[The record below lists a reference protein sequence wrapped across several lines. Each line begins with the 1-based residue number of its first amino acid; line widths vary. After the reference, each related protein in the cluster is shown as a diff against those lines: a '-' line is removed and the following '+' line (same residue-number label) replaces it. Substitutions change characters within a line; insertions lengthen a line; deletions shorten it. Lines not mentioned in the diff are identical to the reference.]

1 LSKHIKGGVR
11 LHENSRHIQGLLFVI
26 IGAALWGIGGTAA
39 DYIFR
44 HTPVTVDWYVTF
56 RLTASGIILLFA
68 YALFSRKQQPV
79 RMDRKT
85 LGMLFVYSLLGM
97 TMVQYSFMA
106 AIGHGNAAIATVLQY
121 TGPIYIILWL
131 VIRKYSKW
139 SRADGLII
147 IGMIAGVVL
156 LSTGGDLSRMAVSP
170 AALIWGLVSGVA
182 LAYYTLH
189 AQKLLYRLHPLQ
201 LVGGS
206 MLIGGIAMNFIH
218 PLWDFDLDF
227 DWTFSLAVILILSVL
242 LGTTLAF
249 LLYISSLKHLSSREA
264 GILGIIEPVSAVLS
278 SVIWLN
284 VSMGIYQVIGI
295 VIILGIATYI
305 SIGRKE

>member
-1 LSKHIKGGVR
+1 LVKPIIQFCHRNPSNCIFFHQFNLIISGTSYGRFCFGRISYCVFQIYTLTLSKHIKGGVR

-182 LAYYTLH
+182 LAY
-189 AQKLLYRLHPLQ
+189 
-201 LVGGS
+201 
-206 MLIGGIAMNFIH
+206 
-218 PLWDFDLDF
+218 
-227 DWTFSLAVILILSVL
+227 
-242 LGTTLAF
+242 
-249 LLYISSLKHLSSREA
+249 
-264 GILGIIEPVSAVLS
+264 
-278 SVIWLN
+278 
-284 VSMGIYQVIGI
+284 
-295 VIILGIATYI
+295 
-305 SIGRKE
+305 

>member
-1 LSKHIKGGVR
+1 FVDEDDDRDGTGFPVGQILVHELQVVIPQQHADFHMALLRQMQKHRCVHHRIAAPVFCNHDGAQVFILKPSEEIPIIGYRKIAEDVLQVFLMLFHAADVGLSTHRLVKPIIQFCHRNPSNCIFFHQFNLIISGTSYGRFCFGRISYCVFQIYTLTLSKHIKGGVR

-131 VIRKYSKW
+131 VI
-139 SRADGLII
+139 
-147 IGMIAGVVL
+147 
-156 LSTGGDLSRMAVSP
+156 
-170 AALIWGLVSGVA
+170 
-182 LAYYTLH
+182 
-189 AQKLLYRLHPLQ
+189 
-201 LVGGS
+201 
-206 MLIGGIAMNFIH
+206 
-218 PLWDFDLDF
+218 
-227 DWTFSLAVILILSVL
+227 
-242 LGTTLAF
+242 
-249 LLYISSLKHLSSREA
+249 
-264 GILGIIEPVSAVLS
+264 
-278 SVIWLN
+278 
-284 VSMGIYQVIGI
+284 
-295 VIILGIATYI
+295 
-305 SIGRKE
+305 

>member
-1 LSKHIKGGVR
+1 M
-11 LHENSRHIQGLLFVI
+11 HEESRHIQGLIFVI
-26 IGAALWGIGGTAA
+26 LGAALWGIGGTAA

-44 HTPVTVDWYVTF
+44 NTPVTVDWYVTF
-56 RLTASGIILLFA
+56 RLTLSGIILLGA
-68 YALFSRKQQPV
+68 YAFFSRKRQPV
-79 RMDRKT
+79 RMDKKT
-85 LGMLFVYSLLGM
+85 LGMLFIYSLLGM

-131 VIRKYSKW
+131 VIRRYSKW
-139 SRADGLII
+139 SWVDGVII
-147 IGMIAGVVL
+147 AGMIAGVAL
-156 LSTGGDLSRMAVSP
+156 LATNGELDKMIVSP
-170 AALIWGLVSGVA
+170 AALVWGLISGVA

-189 AQKLLYRLHPLQ
+189 AQKLLYRMHPLQ

-218 PLWDFDLDF
+218 PLWDFDFGF
-227 DWTFSLAVILILSVL
+227 DWTFELLAILILSVL

-249 LLYISSLKHLSSREA
+249 LLYISSLKHLSSKEA
-264 GILGIIEPVSAVLS
+264 GILGIIEPVSAVVS

-284 VSMGIYQVIGI
+284 VSMGIYQIIGI
-295 VIILGIATYI
+295 MIILGIAVYI
-305 SIGRKE
+305 SIGRKKKEPAA

>member
-1 LSKHIKGGVR
+1 M
-11 LHENSRHIQGLLFVI
+11 HENSRHIRGLIFVI

-44 HTPVTVDWYVTF
+44 NTPVTVDWYVTF
-56 RLTASGIILLFA
+56 RLTISGIILLAA
-68 YALFSRKQQPV
+68 YAFFSRKQQPV

-97 TMVQYSFMA
+97 TLVQYSFMA

-139 SRADGLII
+139 SRVDGVII
-147 IGMIAGVVL
+147 IGMVAGVVL
-156 LSTGGDLSRMAVSP
+156 LATNGNLDKMIVTP
-170 AALIWGLVSGVA
+170 AALIWGLISGIA

-218 PLWDFDLDF
+218 PLWDFDF
-227 DWTFSLAVILILSVL
+227 SFNWTFGLTAVLILSVL

-249 LLYISSLKHLSSREA
+249 LLYISSLKHLSSKEA
-264 GILGIIEPVSAVLS
+264 GILGIIEPASAVVS

-284 VSMGIYQVIGI
+284 VSMGIYQIFGI
-295 VIILGIATYI
+295 IIILGIAIYI
-305 SIGRKE
+305 SAGRKEKKQPAS

>member
-1 LSKHIKGGVR
+1 M
-11 LHENSRHIQGLLFVI
+11 HEESRHIQGLIFVI
-26 IGAALWGIGGTAA
+26 LGAALWGIGGTAA

-44 HTPVTVDWYVTF
+44 NTPVTVDWYVTF
-56 RLTASGIILLFA
+56 RLTLSGIILLGA
-68 YALFSRKQQPV
+68 YAFFSRKRQPV
-79 RMDRKT
+79 RMDKKT
-85 LGMLFVYSLLGM
+85 LGMLFIYSLLGM

-131 VIRKYSKW
+131 VIRRYSKW
-139 SRADGLII
+139 SWVDGVII
-147 IGMIAGVVL
+147 AGMIAGVAL
-156 LSTGGDLSRMAVSP
+156 LATNGELDKMIVSP
-170 AALIWGLVSGVA
+170 AALVWGLISGVA

-189 AQKLLYRLHPLQ
+189 AQKLLYRMHPLQ

-218 PLWDFDLDF
+218 PLWDFDFGF
-227 DWTFSLAVILILSVL
+227 DWTFELLAILILSVL

-249 LLYISSLKHLSSREA
+249 LLYISSLKHLSSKEA
-264 GILGIIEPVSAVLS
+264 GILGIIEPVSAVVS

-284 VSMGIYQVIGI
+284 ISMGVYQIIGI
-295 VIILGIATYI
+295 MIILGIAVYI
-305 SIGRKE
+305 SIGRKKKEPAA

>member
-1 LSKHIKGGVR
+1 MHQDSK
-11 LHENSRHIQGLLFVI
+11 HIQGLIFVI
-26 IGAALWGIGGTAA
+26 IGAALWGVGGTAA

-44 HTPVTVDWYVTF
+44 NTPVTVDWYVTF
-56 RLTASGIILLFA
+56 RLTLSGIILLGA
-68 YALFSRKQQPV
+68 YAVFSRKQQPV

-85 LGMLFVYSLLGM
+85 LAMLFIYSLLGM

-131 VIRKYSKW
+131 VIRKYSRW
-139 SRADGLII
+139 SWVDGVII
-147 IGMIAGVVL
+147 VGMIAGVVL
-156 LSTGGDLSRMAVSP
+156 LATDGNLSEMIVSP
-170 AALIWGLVSGVA
+170 PALIWGLISGVA

-206 MLIGGIAMNFIH
+206 MLIGGVAMNFIH
-218 PLWDFDLDF
+218 PLWDFDFSF
-227 DWTFSLAVILILSVL
+227 DWTVELTLVLLLSVL

-249 LLYISSLKHLSSREA
+249 LLYISSLKHLSSKEA
-264 GILGIIEPVSAVLS
+264 GILGIIEPASAVLS

-284 VSMGIYQVIGI
+284 VSMGIYQIIGI
-295 VIILGIATYI
+295 IIILGIAVYI
-305 SIGRKE
+305 SVGRKEKKEQPS